1 MLIFDSNS
9 LSSECYYMLQ
19 DIMDVLQKNNNKVVI
34 ALNQSDNFLPELIKS
49 DYIKIHNVFSD
60 QELALLTPHTN
71 FHALTERRRRNSN
84 LDYLN
89 ILKKEQSIPISL
101 NIKLPKEYTKNEQ
114 IILLLLGAKDKIYSR
129 ELNSLRIKHS
139 EIQSFLNRV
148 SILCEWIHTAK
159 GESGTYSTYKLV
171 HNSKNIILDEIRKI
185 ASDDII
191 QSILSIVK
199 TFKNG
204 DNNQKRIYREVMQF
218 DTLNQLFGRKKGA
231 GKLIFNVY
239 QNLESELSDDL
250 HFWLQRSKSIYRLM
264 PNKYWKLKT
273 SYSYAK
279 KVYLDSNNDTL
290 TTKAS
295 LSVSLI
301 CSLLYNLERNN
312 EIKLN
317 WLEESINLGYQAIFS
332 EYYNQE
338 KRLKNDLNTENQHN
352 NYADLIKKSC
362 SNYILLIHKNSSIT
376 TKATLILNKLE

>member
-19 DIMDVLQKNNNKVVI
+19 DIVDVLQKNNNKVVI

-49 DYIKIHNVFSD
+49 DYIKINNVFSD
-60 QELALLTPHTN
+60 HELSLLTPQTN
-71 FHALTERRRRNSN
+71 LHALTERRTRNSN

-101 NIKLPKEYTKNEQ
+101 NLKLPKEYTKNEQ
-114 IILLLLGAKDKIYSR
+114 IILLLLGTKDKIYSR

-159 GESGTYSTYKLV
+159 GESGTYSVYKLV

-185 ASDDII
+185 GSNDII
-191 QSILSIVK
+191 QAILSIVK
-199 TFKNG
+199 TFRNG

-290 TTKAS
+290 TTKSA

-301 CSLLYNLERNN
+301 CSLLYNLERND
-312 EIKLN
+312 EAKLN
-317 WLEESINLGYQAIFS
+317 WLEESIDLGYQAIFS

-352 NYADLIKKSC
+352 NYANLIKKSC
-362 SNYILLIHKNSSIT
+362 SNYILSIHKNFSIT
-376 TKATLILNKLE
+376 TKATCILNKLE

>member
-1 MLIFDSNS
+1 MVNGRP
-9 LSSECYYMLQ
+9 
-19 DIMDVLQKNNNKVVI
+19 
-34 ALNQSDNFLPELIKS
+34 DNM
-49 DYIKIHNVFSD
+49 
-60 QELALLTPHTN
+60 T
-71 FHALTERRRRNSN
+71 HAGR
-84 LDYLN
+84 
-89 ILKKEQSIPISL
+89 
-101 NIKLPKEYTKNEQ
+101 
-114 IILLLLGAKDKIYSR
+114 IIWHRWPFWMTI
-129 ELNSLRIKHS
+129 
-139 EIQSFLNRV
+139 
-148 SILCEWIHTAK
+148 C
-159 GESGTYSTYKLV
+159 
-171 HNSKNIILDEIRKI
+171 
-185 ASDDII
+185 
-191 QSILSIVK
+191 
-199 TFKNG
+199 
-204 DNNQKRIYREVMQF
+204 
-218 DTLNQLFGRKKGA
+218 TLNQLFGRKKGA